1 MGDKC
6 GLCVRRRLSGSWIS
20 CPRLR
25 GILRVCMS
33 SCLHVFMSGQS
44 PFVSGLFGQEHTTHA
59 HARAPAR
66 SQARSL
72 TLTHA
77 RTLCHS
83 LALFS
88 LSLSHEH
95 CRLKMHSENIQFFA
109 LHTRT
114 HTYRDGKTL
123 REDAVDFYDFKQAGA
138 FEPRL
143 N

>member
-1 MGDKC
+1 
-6 GLCVRRRLSGSWIS
+6 
-20 CPRLR
+20 
-25 GILRVCMS
+25 MS
-33 SCLHVFMSGQS
+33 S
-44 PFVSGLFGQEHTTHA
+44 FVSGLFGQEHTTHA

-66 SQARSL
+66 SQARALS
-72 TLTHA
+72 LTHA

-95 CRLKMHSENIQFFA
+95 CRLKVHTENSVLGTPDGKVLEFEGVGADRGGSGRRGSHIQFFA